1 MLLKIVYLLTC
12 RVLGL
17 AVLVFRGDLAK
28 DAELLVLRHENAVL
42 RRHAGRVRYEPAD
55 RAWFAALAR
64 LVPRRRW
71 AEVFPVTPATLLAW
85 HRRLAAKKYDT
96 SKRRKPGRPPTVPG
110 IARLVVRLAKE
121 NPLWGHRRIHGELTK
136 LGVTVAPSTVWEIL
150 RAAGID
156 PAPRRSGPSWRQF
169 LHAQAAGIVAV
180 DFLHV
185 DTVLLRRLYVLV
197 FIEHGTRRMH
207 LGGVTANPTGDWTVQ
222 QARNLA
228 LSFGERFED
237 IKFLIRDRGSNFTAS
252 FDAVFQAAGTRI
264 LRTAVQAP
272 RMNAICERL
281 VGTLRRELLD
291 RVLILGEAHLRTVLA
306 EYQAHYNTARPH
318 QGIAQRVPDGERDAR
333 LLTVTDLD
341 RRTDP
346 PKTRPQRPD
355 QRIHARRLTLEGPQV
370 SSRILFS
377 SGTGGHPDH
386 VVVVRPAGAHHGPG
400 VVVDER
406 EKI

>member
-1 MLLKIVYLLTC
+1 MPLKIVYLLVR

-17 AVLVFRGDLAK
+17 AVLVFRTDLAK

-42 RRHAGRVRYEPAD
+42 RRHAGRVRYEPAN
-55 RAWFAALAR
+55 RVWLAALAR
-64 LVPRRRW
+64 LIPRNRW

-110 IARLVVRLAKE
+110 VARLIVRLAKE
-121 NPLWGHRRIHGELTK
+121 NPLWGHRRIHGELMK

-156 PAPRRSGPSWRQF
+156 PAPRRAGPTWRQF

-207 LGGVTANPTGDWTVQ
+207 LGGVTANPTGEWTVQ

-228 LSFGERFED
+228 LTLGERFED
-237 IKFLIRDRGSNFTAS
+237 IRFLLRDRRSNFTAS
-252 FDAVFQAAGTRI
+252 FDAVFQATGARI

-272 RMNAICERL
+272 RMNATCERL

-291 RVLILGEAHLRTVLA
+291 RVLILGKAHLRTVLA
-306 EYQAHYNTARPH
+306 EYQVHYNTARPH
-318 QGIAQRVPDGERDAR
+318 QGIVQRVPDGKHDGGHLA
-333 LLTVTDLD
+333 VADLD
-341 RRTDP
+341 RG
-346 PKTRPQRPD
+346 
-355 QRIHARRLTLEGPQV
+355 RIYRKPFLGGLINEY
-370 SSRILFS
+370 SR
-377 SGTGGHPDH
+377 
-386 VVVVRPAGAHHGPG
+386 AA
-400 VVVDER
+400 
-406 EKI
+406 

>member
-1 MLLKIVYLLTC
+1 VLLKIVYVLTC

-42 RRHAGRVRYEPAD
+42 RRHAGRARYEPAD

-96 SKRRKPGRPPTVPG
+96 SKRRKPGRPPTLPG
-110 IARLVVRLAKE
+110 VARLVVRLAKE
-121 NPLWGHRRIHGELTK
+121 NPLWGHRRIHGELMK
-136 LGVTVAPSTVWEIL
+136 LGVTIAPSTVWKIL
-150 RAAGID
+150 HAAGID

-197 FIEHGTRRMH
+197 FIEHDTRRMH
-207 LGGVTANPTGDWTVQ
+207 IGGVTANPTGDWTVQ

-228 LSFGERFED
+228 LSFAERFED
-237 IKFLIRDRGSNFTAS
+237 VKFLIRDRGSNFTAS
-252 FDAVFQAAGTRI
+252 FDAVFQSAGTRI

-291 RVLILGEAHLRTVLA
+291 RMLILGEAHLRSTLA

-318 QGIAQRVPDGERDAR
+318 QGIAQRIPNGEHAGG
-333 LLTVTDLD
+333 LLTVADLD
-341 RRTDP
+341 
-346 PKTRPQRPD
+346 QE
-355 QRIHARRLTLEGPQV
+355 RIHRKPVLGGLINEY
-370 SSRILFS
+370 SR
-377 SGTGGHPDH
+377 
-386 VVVVRPAGAHHGPG
+386 AA
-400 VVVDER
+400 
-406 EKI
+406 